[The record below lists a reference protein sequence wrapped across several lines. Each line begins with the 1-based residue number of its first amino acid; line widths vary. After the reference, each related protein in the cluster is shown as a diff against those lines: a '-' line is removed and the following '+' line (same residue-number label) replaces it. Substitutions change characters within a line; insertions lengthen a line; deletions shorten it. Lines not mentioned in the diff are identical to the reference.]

1 MCGRFTQQR
10 PASEL
15 AEIFGAEPL
24 VDDPGGHYN
33 VAPTDDALVVVQ
45 RDERRGLTAYRWGL
59 IPHWAT
65 EARVG
70 SKMINARAE
79 TITSSP
85 AFRDAFVRKRCL
97 VPVDSFYEWKR
108 EGTVRQPYR
117 IVRRD
122 GRPLALAGLWAGW
135 KDPASDVVRRTFQIK
150 KNKDGSYTLTRRDK
164 GAFTTIGGASPGS
177 CDTTGNHGLTV
188 VPGVK
193 GKLSG
198 YIRGTVTGG
207 TFNPN
212 ATCTASD
219 CGFTDVFIA
228 AFFGT
233 GAQFSCFTNSTDC
246 KFNFNYT
253 APAKSNTPLRY
264 RHWQDKGK
272 GSGAMLR
279 EEFNG
284 DIATV

>member
-1 MCGRFTQQR
+1 MRKLLTIAVTAVAALSLTATGF
-10 PASEL
+10 A
-15 AEIFGAEPL
+15 
-24 VDDPGGHYN
+24 DPGKEKKAKKHAKYTFT
-33 VAPTDDALVVVQ
+33 VTTTDNGSCGQ
-45 RDERRGLTAYRWGL
+45 
-59 IPHWAT
+59 PWA
-65 EARVG
+65 
-70 SKMINARAE
+70 N
-79 TITSSP
+79 
-85 AFRDAFVRKRCL
+85 
-97 VPVDSFYEWKR
+97 
-108 EGTVRQPYR
+108 
-117 IVRRD
+117 
-122 GRPLALAGLWAGW
+122 
-135 KDPASDVVRRTFQIK
+135 DVVRRTFQIK